1 MERLRRSSR
10 LTFVLPGLLGRAFCA
25 CLLLCGAALA
35 QPARPALQ
43 GRPLHQVLDEYR
55 AAGLPL
61 VYSTGLVTA
70 DLLVQE
76 EPLYREPVL
85 LLEEI
90 LAPHGLALKEEAGV
104 WLVVRRAGAPA
115 AADSLP
121 AARDAAVPVDH
132 DPLELEQLTVSASRY
147 ILWSNSQFLVDQ
159 RAIQAL
165 PDLGE
170 DPVRAAQRLP
180 GAAAGGLSSRVHFR
194 GGEHNETAIYLN
206 GLKLLDPFHIR
217 DYHSIFSTIDAR
229 AISGV
234 EAYTGGFPADYGD
247 RMSGVLLFD
256 TREPEE
262 PLQTELGLSVYNTS
276 LFNSGFSADGK
287 VDWLVSARDSNLDL
301 VLSDDLGKPD
311 YFDVFAELG
320 VNLSDDHRIA
330 VNALYSDDQ
339 VVVITESDPAEL
351 ERSVSDTQNEHLWVS
366 LEDQWSPQLSSLT
379 VLSYAS
385 LDNRR
390 DAEVNDPERMIAA
403 VADLR
408 DAGIHGLQQEWL
420 YSGFDDHV
428 LRWGFELRRERAHYD
443 YSSAAAYTG
452 FYEYYPGIEN
462 PAVSRILSGPQG
474 HGYALYLSDRWQAT
488 AATGLQIGLRW
499 DRQTWTE
506 PQFSAQLSPRIS
518 LLHAFDPATEVRL
531 TWGRYHQSQGAHELQ
546 VEDGLREFF
555 TPQRADHWIAGIQH
569 RFAGIYR
576 LRAEAYLKDYD
587 DLRPRFENLFD
598 PLALIPE
605 LAPDRVRL
613 EPQSARARG
622 VELTL
627 EYRGED
633 ALEWWATYAWSRA
646 TDSIDGRTEPR
657 SWDQR
662 HAVQAGLAWRPGPW
676 EIGLALSVH
685 SGWPTT
691 AMSFEVIAGEEPDE
705 EEPDEDIYLPVPG
718 PRNAAQLGTFAQ
730 VDFRVS
736 REFAVRRGRLSA
748 FFEVTNATNRDNPC
762 CLDYDI
768 DENPDGEIFLD
779 TTIDHWLPLIPAVG
793 LLWTF

>member
-1 MERLRRSSR
+1 MACC
-10 LTFVLPGLLGRAFCA
+10 V
-25 CLLLCGAALA
+25 CLLLCGAAVA
-35 QPARPALQ
+35 QPAQPALQ
-43 GRPLHQVLDEYR
+43 GRPLQQVLDEYR
-55 AAGLPL
+55 EAGLPL
-61 VYSTGLVTA
+61 VYSTSLVTA
-70 DLLVQE
+70 DLQVQA
-76 EPLYREPVL
+76 EPFYREPVL

-90 LAPHGLALKEEAGV
+90 LAPHGLTLREEAGV
-104 WLVVRRAGAPA
+104 YLVIRRATAPE
-115 AADSLP
+115 AADTLP
-121 AARDAAVPVDH
+121 AARETPVAPDH
-132 DPLELEQLTVSASRY
+132 DPLELEQLSVSASRY
-147 ILWSNSQFLVDQ
+147 VLWSNSQFLVDQ

-170 DPVRAAQRLP
+170 DPVRSAQRLP
-180 GAAAGGLSSRVHFR
+180 GAAAGGLSSRAHFR

-256 TREPEE
+256 TRRPEE

-276 LFNSGFSADGK
+276 MLNSGFAADGK
-287 VDWLVSARDSNLDL
+287 VDWLVSARASNLDL

-330 VNALYSDDQ
+330 LNVLYSDDQ
-339 VVVITESDPAEL
+339 VVVITENDPAEL
-351 ERSVSDTQNEHLWVS
+351 EQSVSDTQNEHVWLS
-366 LEDQWSPQLSSLT
+366 LEDQWGPHLSSLT

-385 LDNRR
+385 LENRR

-408 DAGIHGLQQEWL
+408 SAEIHGLQQEWRYAGL
-420 YSGFDDHV
+420 GSHLLG
-428 LRWGFELRRERAHYD
+428 WGFELRREQAQYD
-443 YSSAAAYTG
+443 YRSTASYTG
-452 FYEYYPGIEN
+452 FYEFYPGIEN
-462 PAVSRILSGPQG
+462 PAVSRILATPEGR
-474 HGYALYLSDRWQAT
+474 GYALYLSDRWQAT
-488 AATGLQIGLRW
+488 AATGLQLGLRW

-506 PQFSAQLSPRIS
+506 PVFGAQFSPRVS
-518 LLHAFDPATEVRL
+518 LLHAFDSATEVRL
-531 TWGRYHQSQGAHELQ
+531 TWGRYHQSQGVQELQ
-546 VEDGLREFF
+546 VEDGQSRFF
-555 TPQRADHWIAGIQH
+555 APQRADHWIAGIQH
-569 RFAGIYR
+569 RFAGAYR
-576 LRAEAYLKDYD
+576 LRAEAYLKTYD
-587 DLRPRFENLFD
+587 RPRPRFENLFD

-613 EPQSARARG
+613 APTSARAGG

-627 EYRGED
+627 EYRGGEE
-633 ALEWWATYAWSRA
+633 LEWWTTYSWSRVA
-646 TDSIDGRTEPR
+646 DSFDGATEPR

-662 HAVQAGLAWRPGPW
+662 HAVQAGLAWRSGPW

-691 AMSFEVIAGEEPDE
+691 AMSYLAVPGEHAD
-705 EEPDEDIYLPVPG
+705 DTIYLPVPG
-718 PRNAAQLGTFAQ
+718 PRNAEQLGTFAQ
-730 VDFRVS
+730 IDFRVS
-736 REFAVRRGRLSA
+736 REFSTSRGRLSA
-748 FFEVTNATNRDNPC
+748 FFEVTNATNRNNPC
-762 CLDYDI
+762 CIDYDI
-768 DENPDGEIFLD
+768 DENPAGEIFLD
-779 TTIDHWLPLIPAVG
+779 SSVDHWLPLIPAVG